1 MRQILFHS
9 FFSCFLISFNRV
21 MYMIRKVIN
30 YVKEDGFEIRIDPQ
44 YVCIINY
51 SNISYMEEEKI
62 SVSYPGGAVLIKG
75 KHLVVVKLLEQE
87 VLIKGKFSALEFRRD
102 HE

>member
-1 MRQILFHS
+1 
-9 FFSCFLISFNRV
+9 
-21 MYMIRKVIN
+21 
-30 YVKEDGFEIRIDPQ
+30 
-44 YVCIINY
+44 
-51 SNISYMEEEKI
+51 MEEEKI